1 MLFRSILSTDSPLIR
16 CHKAFIVNREK
27 VVELR
32 GTAKTAHFVLEDLE
46 TTIPVSRQKY
56 PEVELQFLN

>member
-1 MLFRSILSTDSPLIR
+1 MILDNNLPLIR

-32 GTAKTAHFVLEDLE
+32 GTTKLSYFILNGIDTQ
-46 TTIPVSRQKY
+46 IPISRQKY
-56 PEVELQFLN
+56 AALDQQFTMLS